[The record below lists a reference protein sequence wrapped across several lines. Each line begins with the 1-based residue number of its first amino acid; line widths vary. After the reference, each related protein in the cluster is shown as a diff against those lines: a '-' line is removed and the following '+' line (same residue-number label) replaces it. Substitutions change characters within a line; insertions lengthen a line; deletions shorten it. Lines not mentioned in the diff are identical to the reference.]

1 MISSLL
7 IVLKIFNMY
16 ICIEI
21 AIDMMGIYIIC
32 IQWKD
37 LEAMYASNNEHTLIA
52 VSKFQS
58 PL

>member
-21 AIDMMGIYIIC
+21 AIDMMGIY
-32 IQWKD
+32 
-37 LEAMYASNNEHTLIA
+37 MYSMKGLRSN
-52 VSKFQS
+52 VRQ
-58 PL
+58 

>member
-32 IQWKD
+32 IQ
-37 LEAMYASNNEHTLIA
+37 
-52 VSKFQS
+52 
-58 PL
+58 